1 MLPKI
6 PLPAKGDGTG
16 RLQHNIAC
24 IRLCDTLSGVMD
36 ARLPDSAKPTVRA
49 KHRFGY
55 RGNMFMLFLGRRFPA
70 AGYFAVG
77 VVSLG
82 FWLFNRQARLA
93 AMQFQERVKGIH
105 NRGRLY
111 WHSYQQVRM
120 FGVLLLDR
128 SVALASANAGI
139 TVASDHRDR
148 LKRAL
153 DLQRGLLI
161 LTAHFGALEIATPW
175 LRPHIEPAKMHFVMY
190 RDFSD
195 STEQFHQDQWKMLQ
209 GMRFIN
215 STDPLAAG
223 LQIMGALRQKQY
235 VGIRADRV
243 MDGRK
248 VQVSLLGD
256 NVYLPAGPFTAA
268 VIGKAAVI
276 TAFTLRESPRHY
288 RMFVSEPRIYDAD
301 HGLSRDEL
309 VAKAAQDYAADL
321 EALLRKY
328 PHQWANFYD
337 FWSGHATA
345 IETSNTNSETTM
357 PET

>member
-1 MLPKI
+1 
-6 PLPAKGDGTG
+6 
-16 RLQHNIAC
+16 
-24 IRLCDTLSGVMD
+24 
-36 ARLPDSAKPTVRA
+36 
-49 KHRFGY
+49 
-55 RGNMFMLFLGRRFPA
+55 MFMLFLGRRVPA
-70 AGYFAVG
+70 LGYFAAG

-82 FWLFNRQARLA
+82 FWIFNRPARLA

-105 NRGRLY
+105 GRLRLY

-120 FGVLLLDR
+120 FGILIMDR
-128 SVALASANAGI
+128 SVALAGANAGI

-153 DLQRGLLI
+153 DLQCGVLI
-161 LTAHFGALEIATPW
+161 LTAHFGALEIATIW
-175 LRPHIEPAKMHFVMY
+175 LRTHIDPAKMHFVMY

-195 STEQFHQDQWKMLQ
+195 STEKFHQDQWKMLQ
-209 GMRFIN
+209 GMKFIN

-248 VQVSLLGD
+248 VEVSLLGG

-268 VIGKAAVI
+268 AVGKAAVI
-276 TAFTLRESPRHY
+276 TAFTLRESPRRY
-288 RMFVSEPRIYDAD
+288 RMFVSEPRIYDSD
-301 HGLSRDEL
+301 NGLSRDEM
-309 VAKAAQDYAADL
+309 VRKAAQDYAADL

-328 PHQWANFYD
+328 PDQWGNFYD
-337 FWSGHATA
+337 FWAASDATVD
-345 IETSNTNSETTM
+345 TSKTSSETAA